1 MPTGRKTG
9 DAMNLSLKSE
19 TPPLR
24 VDNTGAIR
32 VGNTRV
38 LFVLVVRA
46 FQEGATPEEITRIYE
61 TLDLAD
67 TYAAIAYY
75 LRHRKEVQRYLAEY
89 EEQAKEIRLKIE
101 ERQGS
106 QTGVRDRLLRRLT
119 AKNDNQHFQE

>member
-1 MPTGRKTG
+1 
-9 DAMNLSLKSE
+9 MNLSLKSE